1 MKWPAG
7 LIALLLVTACTQA
20 IVRDASAA
28 APGEAPPA
36 QTGSDEA
43 VQAPGATVEAVRTFG
58 EAEDEATWE
67 TGAPAMGLLPELSL
81 VPPEPVMHSCSGIL
95 KQGGLVICEGEPG
108 DVFRLGAVEIAAD
121 ETGTV
126 QFGLAQRA
134 PLSLEIRSLALE
146 GALEI
151 GARQDAFRTVPG
163 FDCDRVDARTPAQ
176 RAHAARSWE
185 IKQGAFAQFH
195 AGRGALD
202 GFIRPAE
209 APPSSPFGPTRKY
222 IGVSKTSGEPC
233 ESMSV
238 HQGYDLAAPVG
249 TPVVAPA
256 AGVVTLADPD
266 LYYEGGTI
274 FLDHGHGLLSVFM
287 HLSEVN
293 VAPGD
298 VVGRGKTIAKTGNT
312 GRSTGPHLHWGVK
325 WRNPASPDRGADFYI
340 DPALLLELPVID

>member
-1 MKWPAG
+1 MAAGCSDAPMTVARVGAGAEARPGALDLAETGPGGGVPA
-7 LIALLLVTACTQA
+7 QA
-20 IVRDASAA
+20 EAAQTPHGSAA
-28 APGEAPPA
+28 GGAWDRAPSG
-36 QTGSDEA
+36 D
-43 VQAPGATVEAVRTFG
+43 
-58 EAEDEATWE
+58 
-67 TGAPAMGLLPELSL
+67 GLLADLSFA
-81 VPPEPVMHSCSGIL
+81 PPEPVMHSCGGVL
-95 KQGGLVICEGEPG
+95 KQGGLVICAGEPG
-108 DVFRLGAVEIAAD
+108 DVFRFGAVELTAD
-121 ETGTV
+121 QTGTV
-126 QFGLAQRA
+126 QLGLGQRG
-134 PLSLEIRSLALE
+134 PLRLDVLSLALE

-151 GARQDAFRTVPG
+151 AERQDEFRTVPG
-163 FDCDRVDARTPAQ
+163 FDCDRVDARTPEQ

-185 IKQGAFAQFH
+185 IKQRAFAEFH

-202 GFIRPAE
+202 GFIRPAA

-222 IGVSKTSGEPC
+222 IGVSRTSGEPC

-238 HQGYDLAAPVG
+238 HQGYDMAAPVG

-293 VAPGD
+293 VAAGD
-298 VVGRGKTIAKTGNT
+298 VVGRGEMIAKTGNT

-325 WRNPASPDRGADFYI
+325 WRNPGSADRGADFYI
-340 DPALLLELPVID
+340 DPALLLELPVTD

>member
-1 MKWPAG
+1 M
-7 LIALLLVTACTQA
+7 ALLLATACSEA
-20 IVRDASAA
+20 PLRIVSEAVMA
-28 APGEAPPA
+28 APASGEAFPGGTATDPA
-36 QTGSDEA
+36 
-43 VQAPGATVEAVRTFG
+43 APIEAVRAFG
-58 EAEDEATWE
+58 DADSGSEID
-67 TGAPAMGLLPELSL
+67 APADG
-81 VPPEPVMHSCSGIL
+81 PPLALTLTPQEPVMHSCGGIL
-95 KQGGLVICEGEPG
+95 KQGGFVICEGEPG
-108 DVFRLGAVEIAAD
+108 DVFRLGAIELAAD

-126 QFGLAQRA
+126 QFGLAQGA
-134 PLSLEIRSLALE
+134 PLSIEVRSLALE

-151 GARQDAFRTVPG
+151 AARQDEFRMVPG
-163 FDCDRVDARTPAQ
+163 FDCDRVDARTPEQ

-185 IKQGAFAQFH
+185 IKQASFAQFH

-202 GFIRPAE
+202 GFVRPAE

-256 AGVVTLADPD
+256 GGVVTLAEPD

-287 HLSEVN
+287 HLSEVS
-293 VAPGD
+293 VVPGD
-298 VVGRGKTIAKTGNT
+298 VVGRGELIGRTGNT

-325 WRNPASPDRGADFYI
+325 WRNSGSADRGADFYI
-340 DPALLLELPVID
+340 DPALLLELPVSD